1 VTRFLH
7 HKKNNNQIMAN
18 NQDKPWNKKRYDAN
32 THASGI
38 ALVSNLMMRNK
49 DAEER
54 YREAAAVATD
64 ESLVQYLESLARYRN
79 SLYEPLFEW
88 MNALPP
94 TPMPISKQSRSY
106 LYEHWGDFRE
116 ALLLNNKSKVV
127 EFCEDSEK
135 KISRAYREAV
145 AQTGM
150 PKDINEFLN
159 KQLQHILEVRRKV
172 ERMETVPMLHDNDF

>member
-1 VTRFLH
+1 
-7 HKKNNNQIMAN
+7 MAN
-18 NQDKPWNKKRYDAN
+18 NQDKPWNRKRYDAD

-38 ALVSNLMMRNK
+38 ALINSLMMRNK

-64 ESLVQYLESLARYRN
+64 ESLVKYLESLARYRK
-79 SLYEPLFEW
+79 SLYDPLFEW

-94 TPMPISKQSRSY
+94 TPMPINKQARSY
-106 LYEHWGDFRE
+106 LYENWGDFRE
-116 ALLLNNKSKVV
+116 ALMLNHKTKVV
-127 EFCEDSEK
+127 KFCEHSEK
-135 KISRAYREAV
+135 AVSEAYREAV
-145 AQTGM
+145 AQSGV

-159 KQLQHILEVRRKV
+159 KQLEHILEVRRKV

>member
-1 VTRFLH
+1 
-7 HKKNNNQIMAN
+7 
-18 NQDKPWNKKRYDAN
+18 
-32 THASGI
+32 
-38 ALVSNLMMRNK
+38 
-49 DAEER
+49 
-54 YREAAAVATD
+54 
-64 ESLVQYLESLARYRN
+64 
-79 SLYEPLFEW
+79 
-88 MNALPP
+88 
-94 TPMPISKQSRSY
+94 

-145 AQTGM
+145 AQTGV

>member
-1 VTRFLH
+1 
-7 HKKNNNQIMAN
+7 MAN
-18 NQDKPWNKKRYDAN
+18 NPKKPWNSKRYDAN

-38 ALVSNLMMRNK
+38 ALINNLMMRNK
-49 DAEER
+49 DAEDR

-64 ESLVQYLESLARYRN
+64 KSLVEYLESLARYRN

-94 TPMPISKQSRSY
+94 TPMPLSKQARSY
-106 LYEHWGDFRE
+106 LYENWGGFRE
-116 ALLLNNKSKVV
+116 ALLLNNKTKVL

-135 KISRAYREAV
+135 SISKSYREAV
-145 AQTGM
+145 AQTGI
-150 PKDINEFLN
+150 PIDIHDFLN
-159 KQLQHILEVRRKV
+159 GQLQHILKVRRKV